1 MDLASLRAISV
12 RLFMVVITALD
23 STPCHMPRAYTG
35 ALGRL
40 QFMES
45 GAYKAKGPLGILD
58 ISTVLYPRARAAI
71 C

>member
-12 RLFMVVITALD
+12 RLFVVVITALD
-23 STPCHMPRAYTG
+23 STPCHMPREYTG

-45 GAYKAKGPLGILD
+45 GAYKAKGPLGILG